1 MKERMEM
8 NAIMKVLIVDD
19 EAYVRD
25 GIEKNLP
32 WAQLGVDRVFKA
44 ATGREGLC
52 MAEEYQPDVIISDVR
67 MPQMDGLSMARTLCE
82 RFPGAKLIFI
92 SAYSEIDYYRSAMKL
107 HAVGF
112 IEKPIIL
119 EELSAEVRRAIDMI
133 RLEKRSGGAKE
144 GEHTFLRLLHGAAP
158 DEFGKRFSV
167 FVVGRIEMPESEA
180 IRKTLQTALGT
191 EVFCGTAGRHFVA
204 IAEGAA
210 ETAGAV
216 QILMRLGAAAFVTRA
231 QANAASQVGI
241 AYESA
246 AARQEYQFYFPKAH
260 FCDIQDEFVLK
271 SPPAVFDAKFAQA
284 FSGCVQSGDF
294 SRASALVS
302 AEMEK
307 LVSPR
312 LCAPEYARMSVA
324 QLMRLAAE
332 CFERGGVSC
341 GNENAELARI
351 ETFEEIRAFALS
363 RIGQM
368 FDFASDLS
376 ESGRVVYLIKREI
389 ETNFTNP
396 AFTIAVLA
404 RRLHFSESYLGS
416 LFKRHTSMTIGGY
429 LNQIRMEH
437 AKRLLLDPAR
447 KVSEVGEMV
456 GIDNT
461 DYFTRRF
468 KQYTGRTPSEY
479 RR

>member
-1 MKERMEM
+1 MKEKTEM
-8 NAIMKVLIVDD
+8 NATMKVLIVDD
-19 EAYVRD
+19 EAHVRD

-52 MAEEYQPDVIISDVR
+52 MAEKYQPDVIVSDVR

-133 RLEKRSGGAKE
+133 RLEKRSGGAEE
-144 GEHTFLRLLHGAAP
+144 GEHTFLSLLHGAAP
-158 DEFGKRFSV
+158 DEFGKKFSV
-167 FVVGRIEMPESEA
+167 FVVGRIEMPESKE
-180 IRKTLQTALGT
+180 IRRKLRTALRT
-191 EVFCGTAGRHFVA
+191 EVFCGTAGRYFVA
-204 IAEGAA
+204 IALGGSETVGAA
-210 ETAGAV
+210 
-216 QILMRLGAAAFVTRA
+216 QILMQLGEAAFVTRA

-246 AARQEYQFYFPKAH
+246 AARQEFQFYFPEAH

-284 FSGCVQSGDF
+284 FSECVQSGD
-294 SRASALVS
+294 SARAGALVS

-312 LCAPEYARMSVA
+312 LCAPEYARMAVV

-332 CFERGGVSC
+332 CFERSGVSC
-341 GNENAELARI
+341 GNGNAELARI
-351 ETFEEIRAFALS
+351 ETFEKMRAFALT

-368 FDFASDLS
+368 FDAASDLS
-376 ESGRVVYLIKREI
+376 ESGRMIYLIKREI
-389 ETNFTNP
+389 EAHYADP

-429 LNQIRMEH
+429 LNQIRMER

-447 KVSEVGEMV
+447 KVSEVGELV